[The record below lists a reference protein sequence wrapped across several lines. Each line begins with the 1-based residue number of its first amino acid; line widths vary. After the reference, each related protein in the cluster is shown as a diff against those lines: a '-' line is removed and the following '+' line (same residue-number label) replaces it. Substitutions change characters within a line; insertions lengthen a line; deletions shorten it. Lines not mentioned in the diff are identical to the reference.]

1 MVKNRTFELCYASSL
16 SHVWLF
22 ATPLTVACQTPLS
35 VEFSSQEYCSGLQ
48 FFTPGIFPT
57 PWSNPGLLHCCWVIL
72 PKCTSLNL
80 TSFICKIR
88 VQFGGKC
95 TTRFFVCLFRPLDPA
110 IGFETKYRLGIGIF
124 LACPRKNDSWLD
136 LWGPRFE
143 VLSIWVSDF
152 RDNNGHPEG
161 RSTPKAAAD
170 DLYLWR

>member
-1 MVKNRTFELCYASSL
+1 MILYPRDLPDPVIE
-16 SHVWLF
+16 
-22 ATPLTVACQTPLS
+22 
-35 VEFSSQEYCSGLQ
+35 
-48 FFTPGIFPT
+48 PGP
-57 PWSNPGLLHCCWVIL
+57 PALLLSNPAQMNF
-72 PKCTSLNL
+72 PKPD
-80 TSFICKIR
+80 SFICKIR

-110 IGFETKYRLGIGIF
+110 IGFETKYRLGIGTF

-143 VLSIWVSDF
+143 ILNIWVSDF

-170 DLYLWR
+170 DLYLWRMSHRKWNKIKGSNPMQRMWIQNNVQEKD